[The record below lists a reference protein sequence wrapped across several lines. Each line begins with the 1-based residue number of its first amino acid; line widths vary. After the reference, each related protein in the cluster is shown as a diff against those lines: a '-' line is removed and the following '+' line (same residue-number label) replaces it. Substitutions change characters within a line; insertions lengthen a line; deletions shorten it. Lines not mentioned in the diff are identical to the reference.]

1 MKRIVIAFIS
11 LIMAIVQ
18 FQSPVLAMEKV
29 MEDETTISEEM
40 KEVYI
45 DFFESKSKSIVLEGQ
60 DVTDRYL
67 NILEE
72 YYYQG
77 DFQKISDFTEE
88 GYILQFNVEQPST
101 KAVEQ
106 RVNTLRLTGLD
117 FVNNYPG
124 GADVVCRWV
133 VDVTC
138 VYNVNANTGYVTNTT
153 NPYITLVLAEIGNAQ
168 MVTPVLANQSSYID
182 AVLFNS
188 VRFGYG
194 FTVAAHAPL
203 YPLCPFM
210 TFKTVHSTVT
220 Y

>member
-1 MKRIVIAFIS
+1 M
-11 LIMAIVQ
+11 
-18 FQSPVLAMEKV
+18 
-29 MEDETTISEEM
+29 
-40 KEVYI
+40 
-45 DFFESKSKSIVLEGQ
+45 
-60 DVTDRYL
+60 
-67 NILEE
+67 
-72 YYYQG
+72 
-77 DFQKISDFTEE
+77 
-88 GYILQFNVEQPST
+88 
-101 KAVEQ
+101 
-106 RVNTLRLTGLD
+106 
-117 FVNNYPG
+117 
-124 GADVVCRWV
+124 
-133 VDVTC
+133 
-138 VYNVNANTGYVTNTT
+138 YNVNANTGYVTNTT